1 MEKPRKFQRRG
12 CGSQGRKQLVGWG
25 VRTVA
30 IDQPILEG
38 LVFQQLVH
46 SS

>member
-1 MEKPRKFQRRG
+1 MGGAVAARAESTWWEG
-12 CGSQGRKQLVGWG
+12 A

-38 LVFQQLVH
+38 LVFYQLVH